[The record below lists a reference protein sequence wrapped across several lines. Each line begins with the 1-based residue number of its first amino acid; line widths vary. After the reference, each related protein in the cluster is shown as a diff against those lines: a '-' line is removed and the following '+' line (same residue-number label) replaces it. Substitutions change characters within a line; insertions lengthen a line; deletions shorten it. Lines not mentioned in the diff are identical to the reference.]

1 MKSKDIYNEAGESIS
16 LNEVMVGEDSRSL
29 QLTHYALAERLM
41 QVEYAKIA
49 KEMITT
55 EDNTSDTLIYL
66 LEGGFRGFHNM
77 SPGELWSE
85 WKDSEELWYK
95 MYDTGT
101 LPWEI
106 YDEDPI
112 KALEEDENGEVET
125 YGKRLTD
132 AEVQDA

>member
-1 MKSKDIYNEAGESIS
+1 
-16 LNEVMVGEDSRSL
+16 
-29 QLTHYALAERLM
+29 
-41 QVEYAKIA
+41 
-49 KEMITT
+49 
-55 EDNTSDTLIYL
+55 
-66 LEGGFRGFHNM
+66 M